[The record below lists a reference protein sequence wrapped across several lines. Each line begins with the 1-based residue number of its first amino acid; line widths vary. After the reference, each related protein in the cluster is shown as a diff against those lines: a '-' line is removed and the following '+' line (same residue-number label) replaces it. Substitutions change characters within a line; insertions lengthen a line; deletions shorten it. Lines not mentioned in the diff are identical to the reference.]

1 MRLTREELLRLRD
14 IERHLAA
21 EEPGLDRV
29 LRGRAQ
35 GRAILLW
42 AKMLGLA
49 WLPSMLIGDAT
60 GQVGFAIAGIVL
72 LLVALLLAMIGLTQS
87 PAR

>member
-21 EEPGLDRV
+21 EEPALNRA
-29 LRGRAQ
+29 LRGRA
-35 GRAILLW
+35 GSRDPYLIW
-42 AKMLGLA
+42 AKGLSVV

-60 GQVGFAIAGIVL
+60 KQAAFAVAGI
-72 LLVALLLAMIGLTQS
+72 ALLLTALTLGLIGLT
-87 PAR
+87 R